1 MQQPVEC
8 LGTLSGGR
16 VIVMD
21 DEEII
26 RKTVARMIESLGFV
40 VIAAKDGAEVISLL
54 EKAVAESSPIDVQL
68 LI

>member
-1 MQQPVEC
+1 
-8 LGTLSGGR
+8 
-16 VIVMD
+16 MD